1 MSVYS
6 NNLWAEEMGIDLDLL
21 QTERF
26 SHPYQLRMHNKLSNQ
41 AALYWANE
49 NYLRLL
55 GETAQAIEEYNESEE
70 CVKEKD
76 KRAEPA
82 RKTAK
87 ARKLKVYEFTDQH
100 LQIAMRSLDA
110 GDSV

>member
-1 MSVYS
+1 MSKYS
-6 NNLWAEEMGIDLDLL
+6 DNLCAEEMGIDLDLL

-26 SHPYQLRMHNKLSNQ
+26 SHPYQLHIHNKLSNQ

-87 ARKLKVYEFTDQH
+87 ARKVKVYEFTDRQ
-100 LQIAMRSLDA
+100 LEIAKGVLDA
-110 GDSV
+110 RDSM